1 MKIYSHIHKSLPF
14 SLKLWGLLLI
24 FTMGAFVYAQ
34 AQITIGGNVYGGGD
48 MGDVSGNTQVQ
59 VLSGNIGTEDINNP
73 GGSVFGGA
81 RVANV
86 KGSTLVNIDGEHAT
100 DYIIINR
107 VYGGNDISGTIGSY
121 QAIGETEKFTALTTG
136 STPLLSNVGT
146 SDGKDNVDASWNAF
160 VHISDGGPDKR
171 IYIGQLFG
179 GGNGEYDY
187 KSDNSPYKD
196 MDAPELAKTY
206 VDIQGG
212 SIVYAYGGGNNA
224 TVTDQTVIHV
234 DNPSQ
239 VVNSI
244 TQGQKELLNPARFK
258 AMGINTGLS
267 KPSSDAFQIGRLFGG
282 NNLAAMNIR
291 PTWNLRSGKVRN
303 IYSGGNRG
311 DMTHVEGLLLE
322 IPAGSTIVVDDLFG
336 GCRMADVNP
345 LQPGTDTPADPSD
358 IQLTEKNPDGTDKY
372 DFAGG
377 LSARVRISGG
387 SVKNVYGGNDI
398 TGHVAGGNA
407 VDIYHSIRGNVYGGG
422 NGSYPYT
429 DASSFKDDDVYGDL
443 YYGDTFTYNDVEEKE
458 ARSLAALNDFRPDA
472 EQVMIR
478 LKGTESEHTYID
490 GSVFLGGNS
499 ATIKTTK
506 SDPIVQLKMGSYVFA
521 HNVFLGNNGED
532 MITYNEQDK
541 DKDGNDSPGEM
552 EGVLRTMKKTD
563 YNSINLTNDNSFTAY
578 MDGAAMDLIPTL
590 TFFDDYVDYS
600 SYIGSFY
607 CGGNVGSMTYSGKNT
622 MVFDAPIMISSKIVG
637 GCNNAIVPKTEF
649 NAYYD
654 GGIMGSESEQISY
667 LDESGNIKDRLV
679 LNFNA
684 TKIEPWRWKMT
695 TDNNNNVV
703 YDLDTNGNRQ
713 IEWNTVI
720 WDNDKHDFVQTDN
733 TTVAN
738 DTKRRIADGNIYGGC
753 YQSGHVN
760 GNVVINI
767 NSDIIDRDEVFAQ
780 TTTGNNGNVSIS
792 GQRNSGVILDE
803 QSFDINIVALSAFGA
818 GYGEK
823 TEIWGSTTVNLNKG
837 YVMQAYGGGHQGVVG
852 KGEIQYT
859 NDQDVI
865 YELDENNNPTGYPEK
880 EYEFDA
886 KFSTTINLNAT
897 SAVYDEDSPALAEAE
912 YLYGGGN
919 EGNVC
924 GNSYVY
930 LGNGRIYDTFGGASN
945 ADILGHAETFI
956 GRNSSG
962 QTGFPYIRDIVYG
975 GNDFGGTISGSFED
989 DYDFT
994 KRVRDYAND
1003 KTIIHGYDA
1012 TAAAT
1017 STYAPEVL
1025 KAAAYVEYLQG
1036 NVDTIFGGSY
1046 GKYDYS
1052 KTDLYGTDA
1061 KMPYV
1066 KSAFVNMRPQKNTN
1080 SEVSAIF
1087 GAGTGFSRNRLG
1099 DQSQDRSYV
1108 LIDIAD
1114 DIDNFRLM
1122 QVYGA
1127 GSYNGLGMKPTFA
1140 ETVDAN
1146 YDRDNVSA
1154 IVDLVRG
1161 KIGSAYGGS
1170 YNEGVTRRTVVNIPQ
1185 GSTINVGS
1193 IFGGAY
1199 GTHPLLPCDV
1209 YESNVNWSSSD
1220 AFLVA
1225 SETAPM
1231 FYGAIYGGNNSFR
1244 QTVYSHIKISA
1255 QVNQNHY
1262 KYGNTTGYVYGAG
1275 EGKNTWARYTE
1286 VNLESGAIV
1295 YEAYGGGHNGQVIN
1309 ARTVES
1315 YMHSNMGDH
1324 SDELTQIDID
1334 QTKWAAIWN
1343 SAWKLGGTGYDVEN
1357 STNTSL
1363 LVPAAYLVREAEMD
1377 ERENNDPGRK
1387 NRYNTNV
1394 IVKEGAV
1401 VNNYLYGGGY
1411 GQDAVVSGSTYV
1423 ALLGGVV
1430 NKDIYAAGTSGPVS
1444 DQYGTGFIAS
1454 ANAYIE
1460 GGTVRNVYG
1469 GGWRGSVGY
1478 AEYRENNDKILY
1490 NDGKTI
1496 VKEQIPD
1503 YYKNGAYTD
1512 RLGETHVVIGKKD
1525 GTTHVNGIPSIRR
1538 NVYGGG
1544 EGGAVY
1550 GTAYLTIN
1558 NGYIGYQYK
1567 NTGTAQ
1573 SPVYEYVEELDDAAE
1588 GDNLLAKYGGNAFG
1602 GGYVANSYVDNTFVR
1617 MYGGTIR
1624 GSLFGGGEIAP
1635 VGRGTV
1641 KADATNVDWQLTNG
1655 NGDEAKIYKAGK
1667 THIEMY
1673 NGHVM
1678 RNVFGGGRGY
1688 DNWRNE
1694 GWMDPVELVT
1704 MDRSSKGYVFGQT
1717 EVCIYGGEI
1726 GTDEGVALGD
1736 GNVFGGGDEGY
1747 VYSAYMDNGQLRI
1760 GQKDG
1765 ERYDGLYEGYYY
1777 QSNGTDYLTVNVGTT
1792 ENPKIE
1798 RVFTEDCK
1806 VLVEPWLQ
1814 VKNTAITYDNKD
1826 YAVGDYVPT
1835 AYLNTLQAKS
1845 GDNWPAG
1852 WDNVDVGKSVTENNE
1867 NVFQERGV
1875 IIHNAVFAGG
1885 NIASGSNSMHANE
1898 TTVFGNATASIHDV
1912 YNRDFITIGTGHTG
1926 GLYGDGNLTFVDGYR
1941 ELNITNYGSDKFH
1954 LATELTTANYKLL
1967 PAREKA
1973 YYELKYKARVQLTDN
1988 EQTTYSAG
1996 STLPEDEI
2004 IALFAGTDK
2013 IGTDGKPSSTYW
2025 EANGVVSTYAGR
2037 IMNTIQRADFCGVF
2051 GSRMVMKGAQD
2062 RVAETADY
2070 HNYTINRVREVS
2082 LNKINSPA
2090 GDTDA
2095 DNVLHGN
2102 YFGIYNTVNYLG
2114 SLTSDVDFHTRRT
2127 TSANT
2132 SNNSQLAEDGKTFY
2146 AWKEAHKDDRTRNNG
2161 NCHNQLALA
2170 SGVYLELISE
2180 KSAGDDEKDWGLI
2193 TGVVELDLI
2202 NVQTGIGGGFVYAKN
2217 EHGVRSGTEHQNTTL
2232 TALNENAV
2240 TKWDFDYS
2248 KSDKKEWQTSGN
2260 FIHSSQTIIDDCYNE
2275 GGNLAMPAHY
2285 WFVSGQVYVYDQY
2298 ISAYTGSPNAYSE
2311 TVRIPITIN
2320 AASNGKMTLVDV
2332 QPNLYAYY
2340 SNNNGT
2346 TINKLSGEQKLV
2358 INDVTY
2364 QLNTPISYWDW
2375 YKLPTS
2381 ERNLF
2386 VEDTYITIADC
2397 KVGDHIY
2404 PSGSVM
2410 LKEDYNALKDFVTDN
2425 PSAFLQKK
2433 EVDNVVTYATPDEDF
2448 TFDYVFRSS
2457 NNLSHENGYILTY
2470 DVTNPGV
2477 WDQWYTKVDS
2487 ESREKNQTGG
2497 TGYEDGPTY
2506 HPSVSGLYGQKHYDV
2521 SNIIPKQTY
2530 IDYEGYDANGDNDYE
2545 DEGDIKGLRQLHA
2558 NDIPATGQAA
2568 FVPAY
2573 LVTDEYSNDN
2583 VHYYPG
2589 AAIGESISGYTAP
2602 AYVSTATIQLSAT
2615 EFIYVNEL
2623 MTEAKKTEYYN
2634 RFNKAGATATEIKI
2648 AEDINK
2654 LIVPAYYCSEA
2665 GDYAGSYYSTGMNYR
2680 GLEAWSSMSET
2691 DRSNFDFNYDA
2702 LDLFIDPDYGGTSGK
2717 KYQYDGKPVNFDLAN
2732 ATEAQKQAM
2741 IYSLA
2746 TPIDYTA
2753 TYNGTSDET
2762 PHNGITLTNNA
2773 NYSRIEYEKL
2783 PNEQRHYAAITVKAG
2798 ETTYYVVKNDFIHV
2812 ETPYATGTT
2821 VSYDDYQKLTSD
2833 EKNNI
2838 TTLTFESSS
2847 EDRIFYYCR
2856 ERYQVNEKGEGVVPT
2871 ALAISEESDG
2881 GTETIEGKTWVK
2893 VGTIIGAESDN
2904 NTVGYSSLPNYQ
2916 KNFTIHGVSPLETST
2931 LYVSRNSDI
2940 NDLSTEKVITVVYR
2954 YDYEESDASGLHIT
2968 PVSERHVV
2976 NIHITFK
2983 SGVPIIDDISTPD
2996 IVIPGTSMVLREP
3009 DYTTGAYIVLES
3021 GWELFEEKK
3030 YAENHTNGIQY
3041 TPVTDPLYW
3050 YQDGYYLAF
3059 YTKTYLGKTYSNHVP
3074 ISVANYHDLKKV
3086 MDDKK
3091 HHLYVDYDRKK
3102 LNRNSKIY
3110 INDYSEYNKNGLDL
3124 LKDFFDLSLL
3134 NSNSTNVTFDQ
3145 ETGLISSGNLTG
3157 HALLNT
3163 DVRTIT
3169 LDDGKETT
3177 RGVKYAK
3184 NLEFILRTNI
3194 DHVNSDGTPA
3204 AWTSIASGTGENDPC
3219 FKGTLHGDGY
3229 TISGLTGSLF
3239 GKLCGDVY
3247 NLGVTGTFTGAGI
3260 AETGGGYVESC
3271 WVLSDATTPPAQKV
3285 NAVFGNPSRGSD
3297 IQLVNSYY
3305 FIKNNALYNNTT
3317 ADGITTSGGDR
3328 GYARAMS
3335 EESFYNGEL
3344 AYNLNSF
3351 YLNKRYY
3358 DAKGQNTGNDY
3369 KYLDN
3374 NTLKTGYYPN
3384 PIDARYGDVGYVE
3397 ERYADGDYRYA
3408 DGSIPASK
3416 DKREKVITVTTNNT
3430 ETEKTVWAP
3439 VWPDDYIYFGQK
3451 LTYGYDVMNPHQDLP
3466 SHYDGSTNRVYR
3478 APAYFGDSKMSTVH
3492 FNPDAVMAATS
3503 KTDATRKA
3511 YEGMTAFDLT
3521 GKNDVTGTASDYEQG
3536 LNSKKFYGPLLDY
3549 SGITSLRTDGLTQNL
3564 LAYVND
3570 VDTDSKTVI
3579 ENYFKEPDYFMYAK
3593 QIVNETPTN
3602 YDNEYR
3608 NILPVSTEDIRNI
3621 HGHMVVKNTSGNY
3634 VTTGDHFL
3642 VDYEDFNAPIE
3653 YTMGADQVMWYQRLP
3668 KVFVENAGTG
3678 WESISLPFT
3687 AKFVTTNQKGWITHF
3702 YEGSKIGH
3710 EYWLRTPDVIKTETV
3725 QSNNTETTINKLMFK
3740 SLSEA
3745 SADDISAGNG
3755 ANINYDNDFLWQHYY
3770 SNQDRKDKNDDDY
3783 QVYYKD
3789 PVTYNNYPFAVAAN
3803 PYLIGFPGEK
3813 YYEFDM
3819 SGVFEAKN
3827 TATSAPAK
3835 IDAQT
3840 ITFVSAEGISISK
3853 SDEDYN
3859 TQTGI
3864 ENDTYLFK
3872 PTYQKQS
3879 GLTGLT
3885 TWLLDATGTKFENH
3899 ETNDV
3904 ETVPF
3909 RAYITKRTQSGQQA
3923 HMRSSSGTKAMAST
3937 LYIGYAGDQDQLEER
3952 AAEGGLIIYGQDMN
3966 ICIESHL
3973 EYETKVTVHTVAGN
3987 LLKQFTIQPGTK
3999 VQIPVNNRGVY
4010 IVNHNKVAVTK

>member
-1 MKIYSHIHKSLPF
+1 
-14 SLKLWGLLLI
+14 
-24 FTMGAFVYAQ
+24 
-34 AQITIGGNVYGGGD
+34 
-48 MGDVSGNTQVQ
+48 
-59 VLSGNIGTEDINNP
+59 
-73 GGSVFGGA
+73 
-81 RVANV
+81 
-86 KGSTLVNIDGEHAT
+86 
-100 DYIIINR
+100 
-107 VYGGNDISGTIGSY
+107 
-121 QAIGETEKFTALTTG
+121 
-136 STPLLSNVGT
+136 
-146 SDGKDNVDASWNAF
+146 
-160 VHISDGGPDKR
+160 
-171 IYIGQLFG
+171 
-179 GGNGEYDY
+179 
-187 KSDNSPYKD
+187 
-196 MDAPELAKTY
+196 
-206 VDIQGG
+206 
-212 SIVYAYGGGNNA
+212 
-224 TVTDQTVIHV
+224 
-234 DNPSQ
+234 
-239 VVNSI
+239 
-244 TQGQKELLNPARFK
+244 
-258 AMGINTGLS
+258 
-267 KPSSDAFQIGRLFGG
+267 
-282 NNLAAMNIR
+282 
-291 PTWNLRSGKVRN
+291 
-303 IYSGGNRG
+303 
-311 DMTHVEGLLLE
+311 
-322 IPAGSTIVVDDLFG
+322 
-336 GCRMADVNP
+336 
-345 LQPGTDTPADPSD
+345 
-358 IQLTEKNPDGTDKY
+358 
-372 DFAGG
+372 
-377 LSARVRISGG
+377 
-387 SVKNVYGGNDI
+387 
-398 TGHVAGGNA
+398 
-407 VDIYHSIRGNVYGGG
+407 
-422 NGSYPYT
+422 
-429 DASSFKDDDVYGDL
+429 
-443 YYGDTFTYNDVEEKE
+443 
-458 ARSLAALNDFRPDA
+458 
-472 EQVMIR
+472 
-478 LKGTESEHTYID
+478 
-490 GSVFLGGNS
+490 
-499 ATIKTTK
+499 
-506 SDPIVQLKMGSYVFA
+506 
-521 HNVFLGNNGED
+521 
-532 MITYNEQDK
+532 MITYNEK
-541 DKDGNDSPGEM
+541 DKNNDGNDSPGEP
-552 EGVLRTMKKTD
+552 EGVLRTMRTNEFSSIDLTD
-563 YNSINLTNDNSFTAY
+563 DDFFATY
-578 MDGAAMDLIPTL
+578 MDGASMDLIPTL

-600 SYIGSFY
+600 SYIGSFF
-607 CGGNVGSMTYSGKNT
+607 CGGNIGSMTYAGKNT
-622 MVFDAPIMISSKIVG
+622 MVFDAPIKISNKIVG
-637 GCNNAIVPKTEF
+637 GCNKAIVPKTEF
-649 NAYYD
+649 NAYFD
-654 GGIMGSESEQISY
+654 GGIMGNKSEQTSY
-667 LDESGNIKDRLV
+667 LDESSNIKDRLV

-684 TKIEPWRWKMT
+684 TKIEPVRWKMT
-695 TDNNNNVV
+695 TDSNNNAV
-703 YDLDTNGNRQ
+703 YDLDDTDGNRQ
-713 IEWNTVI
+713 LEWNTVI
-720 WDNDKHDFVQTDN
+720 WDNGKFVSTDN
-733 TTVAN
+733 TTPAN
-738 DTKRRIADGNIYGGC
+738 DTKRRITNGNIYGGC
-753 YQSGHVN
+753 YESGHVN

-767 NSDIIDRDEVFAQ
+767 NSDIISKDDIFAQ
-780 TTTGNNGNVSIS
+780 TTTDNNGNVSIS
-792 GQRNSGVILDE
+792 GQRNSGVIFDE
-803 QSFDINIVALSAFGA
+803 QSFDINSVALSIFGA

-823 TEIWGSTTVNLNKG
+823 TEIWGSTTINLNKG
-837 YVMQAYGGGHQGVVG
+837 YAMQAYGGGHQGVVG
-852 KGEIQYT
+852 KGEIQYD
-859 NDQDVI
+859 NNGDI
-865 YELDENNNPTGYPEK
+865 IPEFDENDNPTGYPEK

-897 SAVYDEDSPALAEAE
+897 SAVYDEYSPALAEAE

-919 EGNVC
+919 EGDVC

-930 LGNGRIYDTFGGASN
+930 LGNGRIYDAFGGASD
-945 ADILGHAETFI
+945 ADILGHTETYI

-989 DYDFT
+989 NYDFT

-1012 TAAAT
+1012 TAAT
-1017 STYAPEVL
+1017 SSTYVPEVL

-1036 NVDTIFGGSY
+1036 RVDTIFGGSY
-1046 GKYDYS
+1046 GNYDYS
-1052 KTDLYGTDA
+1052 NTALYGNDA
-1061 KMPYV
+1061 KMPYL
-1066 KSAFVNMRPQKNTN
+1066 KSAYVNMRPQKNTN

-1099 DQSQDRSYV
+1099 DQAQDRSYV
-1108 LIDIAD
+1108 LVDIAD

-1122 QVYGA
+1122 RVFGA

-1161 KIGSAYGGS
+1161 KIGVAYGGS

-1185 GSTINVGS
+1185 GSTINIGS
-1193 IFGGAY
+1193 IFGGAF

-1209 YESNVNWSSSD
+1209 YESNVNWRSSD
-1220 AFLVA
+1220 ALLVA
-1225 SETAPM
+1225 SETTPM
-1231 FYGAIYGGNNSFR
+1231 FFGAIYGGNNSCR
-1244 QTVYSHIKISA
+1244 QTVYSHINIYA
-1255 QVNQNHY
+1255 PVNLSHY
-1262 KYGNTTGYVYGAG
+1262 KYGSTTGYIYGAG
-1275 EGKNTWARYTE
+1275 EGSKTWARYTE

-1309 ARTVES
+1309 ARTVEQ
-1315 YMHSNMGDH
+1315 YMEDNIGNHSA
-1324 SDELTQIDID
+1324 ELTQIDID
-1334 QTKWAAIWN
+1334 PTKWPDIWN
-1343 SAWKLGGTGYDVEN
+1343 SAWKLGGSGYDVVN

-1377 ERENNDPGRK
+1377 ERDNIDPGRK

-1394 IVKEGAV
+1394 IVKEGAT

-1411 GQDAVVSGSTYV
+1411 GQSALVSGSTYV
-1423 ALLGGVV
+1423 ALKGGLVK
-1430 NKDIYAAGTSGPVS
+1430 KDIYAAGTSGAVEDLS
-1444 DQYGTGFIAS
+1444 GAGFTAS
-1454 ANAYIE
+1454 ANVYIE

-1469 GGWRGSVGY
+1469 GGWRGSVGHADY
-1478 AEYRENNDKILY
+1478 TDGDEIY
-1490 NDGKTI
+1490 NDGKTQ
-1496 VKEQIPD
+1496 VFEQVPD

-1512 RLGETHVVIGKKD
+1512 RLGETHVVIGKTD

-1567 NTGTAQ
+1567 NTGTDQ
-1573 SPVYEYVEELDDAAE
+1573 DPVYEYVEELDDAAP

-1602 GGYVANSYVDNTFVR
+1602 GGYVANSYVDNTFIR

-1655 NGDEAKIYKAGK
+1655 NRDEAKIYKAGK

-1673 NGHVM
+1673 NGHVI

-1688 DNWRNE
+1688 DNWRGE
-1694 GWMDPVELVT
+1694 GWMDEVEEET

-1726 GTDEGVALGD
+1726 GTDEGVAMGD

-1760 GQKDG
+1760 GQKG
-1765 ERYDGLYEGYYY
+1765 GTRYDGLYEGYYY

-1814 VKNTAITYDNKD
+1814 VKNSSIEYASKT

-1835 AYLNTLQAKS
+1835 AYLNTLKAK
-1845 GDNWPAG
+1845 GNTWPEE
-1852 WDNVDVGKSVTENNE
+1852 WNNVDVGKSVTENNE
-1867 NVFQERGV
+1867 TVFQERGV

-1885 NIASGSNSMHANE
+1885 NIASGSSSMHANE

-1954 LATELTTANYKLL
+1954 LARELNTENYKLL

-1973 YYELKYKARVQLTDN
+1973 YYELKYKVKEGQSVTDD
-1988 EQTTYSAG
+1988 EGTTYSAT

-2004 IALFAGTDK
+2004 LVLFAKQPSMFDN
-2013 IGTDGKPSSTYW
+2013 GKPNPTYW
-2025 EANGVVSTYAGR
+2025 EENGVVSTYAGR

-2062 RVAETADY
+2062 RVAETANY

-2082 LNKINSPA
+2082 LNKIDSPA
-2090 GDTDA
+2090 GDTDN
-2095 DNVLHGN
+2095 DNKLHGN

-2114 SLTSDVDFHTRRT
+2114 SLTSDVGFNTRRT

-2146 AWKEAHKDDRTRNNG
+2146 EWKEAHKDDRTRNNG

-2180 KSAGDDEKDWGLI
+2180 KSTGEGLNEKDWGLI

-2217 EHGVRSGTEHQNTTL
+2217 EHGVSSGSGHQNTTL
-2232 TALNENAV
+2232 TALNHDAV
-2240 TKWDFDYS
+2240 TKWDYNYS
-2248 KSDKKEWQTSGN
+2248 TTDKKEWQTSGN

-2340 SNNNGT
+2340 STNNAT
-2346 TINKLSGEQKLV
+2346 TQNKLSGNQKLI

-2381 ERNLF
+2381 EKNLF
-2386 VEDTYITIADC
+2386 VKDTYVTIADC
-2397 KVGDHIY
+2397 MVGNTEY
-2404 PSGSVM
+2404 AAGSVL
-2410 LKEDYNALKDFVTDN
+2410 LKSEYNTLKAAVKNNT
-2425 PSAFLQKK
+2425 STFLQKK
-2433 EVDNVVTYATPDEDF
+2433 EVNNVVEYVTPDEDF

-2457 NNLSHENGYILTY
+2457 NNLSHKNGYILTY

-2487 ESREKNQTGG
+2487 ESREKNRTGG

-2506 HPSVSGLYGQKHYDV
+2506 HPTVSGLYGQNFYSV
-2521 SNIIPKQTY
+2521 SNIIPEKTY
-2530 IDYEGYDANGDNDYE
+2530 IDYEGYDANSDNDYE
-2545 DEGDIKGLRQLHA
+2545 DAGDIKGLRQLHA
-2558 NDIPATGQAA
+2558 SSIPATGQAT

-2623 MTEAKKTEYYN
+2623 MTEAEKNKYYN
-2634 RFNKAGATATEIKI
+2634 RFYKPNATAAELQIANEI
-2648 AEDINK
+2648 NN

-2665 GDYAGSYYSTGMNYR
+2665 GNYSGSYYDTGMNYR

-2691 DRSNFDFNYDA
+2691 DRSKFDFNYDA
-2702 LDLFIDPDYGGTSGK
+2702 LDLFIDSIYGGTSGK
-2717 KYQYDGKPVNFDLAN
+2717 KYQYDGKPVDFDLAT
-2732 ATEAQKQAM
+2732 ASEAQKEAM

-2753 TYNGTSDET
+2753 TYNGTSDVT
-2762 PHNGITLTNNA
+2762 SHNGITLTNNA

-2798 ETTYYVVKNDFIHV
+2798 ETTYYVVNNDFIHV
-2812 ETPYATGTT
+2812 ETPYAVGTT
-2821 VSYDDYQKLTSD
+2821 VSYADYQKLTSA
-2833 EKNNI
+2833 EQANV
-2838 TTLTFESSS
+2838 TTLTFDNSS

-2871 ALAISEESDG
+2871 VLAISGASDG

-2976 NIHITFK
+2976 NIHINFK
-2983 SGVPIIDDISTPD
+2983 SGVPIIDDISTPE

-3009 DYTTGAYIVLES
+3009 SYTTGAYIVLES
-3021 GWELFEEKK
+3021 GWELFEEQK

-3086 MDDKK
+3086 MDDKT

-3110 INDYSEYNKNGLDL
+3110 INDYSEYNKDGLDL

-3134 NSNSTNVTFDQ
+3134 TSTDVTTDQ
-3145 ETGLISSGNLTG
+3145 ETGLISSGIFTG

-3163 DVRTIT
+3163 DDRTIT
-3169 LDDGKETT
+3169 IDGKETT

-3204 AWTSIASGTGENDPC
+3204 AWTSIASGTGQNDPC

-3229 TISGLTGSLF
+3229 TISGLTSSLF

-3247 NLGVTGTFTGAGI
+3247 NVGVTGTFTGAGI

-3271 WVLSDATTPPAQKV
+3271 WILTTGTPNSNV
-3285 NAVFGNPSRGSD
+3285 YAVFGNPSSSTDYRK
-3297 IQLVNSYY
+3297 QLVNSYY
-3305 FIKNNALYNNTT
+3305 PNTLGYKT
-3317 ADGITTSGGDR
+3317 TEPDNEADKRGIATP
-3328 GYARAMS
+3328 MPV
-3335 EESFYNGEL
+3335 ESFYNGEV

-3351 YLNKRYY
+3351 YLNRRYY
-3358 DAKGQNTGNDY
+3358 DGKGQNTGTL
-3369 KYLDN
+3369 KRYLDN
-3374 NTLKTGYYPN
+3374 NTLKTIYYPD
-3384 PIDARYGDVGYVE
+3384 PIDAKYGDVGYVE

-3416 DKREKVITVTTNNT
+3416 DKREKVITETTNNT
-3430 ETEKTVWAP
+3430 ETEKTIWAP

-3451 LTYGYDVMNPHQDLP
+3451 LTYGYDVMNPHQETP
-3466 SHYDGSTNRVYR
+3466 SHYDGSANRVYR
-3478 APAYFGDSKMSTVH
+3478 APAYYGDSKMSTVH
-3492 FNPDAVMAATS
+3492 FNADAVMAATS

-3511 YEGMTAFDLT
+3511 YPGMTAFDLT
-3521 GKNDVTGTASDYEQG
+3521 GKNDVSGSASDYKQG
-3536 LNSKKFYGPLLDY
+3536 LNGDKFYGPLLDF
-3549 SGITSLRTDGLTQNL
+3549 GGLNSLRTDGQTKNL
-3564 LAYVND
+3564 LAYYHD
-3570 VDTDSKTVI
+3570 IVDDNNSVVSDQERTIQVLKDYLFDPEYRSYANVI
-3579 ENYFKEPDYFMYAK
+3579 ETNEQNNSETITPVDNWGS
-3593 QIVNETPTN
+3593 VNKVPGN
-3602 YDNEYR
+3602 
-3608 NILPVSTEDIRNI
+3608 VVKNI
-3621 HGHMVVKNTSGNY
+3621 HGHLVVKKTDGMFY
-3634 VTTGDHFL
+3634 AATDHFL
-3642 VDYEDFNAPIE
+3642 VDKNDLNEPFDFNAPIE
-3653 YTMGADQVMWYQRLP
+3653 YTMGSRNNNEPNRMWYQRTP
-3668 KVFVENAGTG
+3668 DVFVQDAGTG
-3678 WESISLPFT
+3678 WEGISLPFT
-3687 AKFVTTNQKGWITHF
+3687 AKTVTTSQKGEITHF
-3702 YEGSKIGH
+3702 YLGGSNTESH
-3710 EYWLRTPDVIKTETV
+3710 EYWLRTPYKLDGQNNDKVLFKAIDTGADTESGLV
-3725 QSNNTETTINKLMFK
+3725 ENTT
-3740 SLSEA
+3740 
-3745 SADDISAGNG
+3745 
-3755 ANINYDNDFLWQHYY
+3755 FLWDYY
-3770 SNQDRKDKNDDDY
+3770 YGKNSSKDANDDTY
-3783 QVYYKD
+3783 HQYYKTSTQFSD
-3789 PVTYNNYPFAVAAN
+3789 YPFLSKAQ
-3803 PYLIGFPGEK
+3803 PYLIGFPGSR

-3819 SGVFEAKN
+3819 SGVFKPYGTHDDSEFVDEN
-3827 TATSAPAK
+3827 GNSL
-3835 IDAQT
+3835 IGIQT
-3840 ITFVSAEGISISK
+3840 ITFVSDASGNDVTIGV
-3853 SDEDYN
+3853 SDNDYN
-3859 TQTGI
+3859 TAVGV
-3864 ENDTYLFK
+3864 EGGNYKFK
-3872 PTYQKQS
+3872 PTYQAMTLEGAINYVLNQ
-3879 GLTGLT
+3879 T
-3885 TWLLDATGTKFENH
+3885 DIEAAAPHAAHAAGTAFLND
-3899 ETNDV
+3899 ETV
-3904 ETVPF
+3904 GKKVTTVPF
-3909 RAYITKRTQSGQQA
+3909 RPYFTYTASQA
-3923 HMRSSSGTKAMAST
+3923 ARRSGTRAST

-3952 AAEGGLIIYGQDMN
+3952 AAEGGLIIYGQDMS

-3973 EYETKVTVHTVAGN
+3973 EYETKVTVHTVAGTQ
-3987 LLKQFTIQPGTK
+3987 LKQFTIQPGTK
-3999 VQIPVNNRGVY
+3999 VQVPVNNRGVY